1 MSAPA
6 NTVTSLPHD
15 KDRAGKR
22 VNRARL
28 MALLDED
35 ATREYQAILR
45 LVRERQCDSLGDFA
59 MAEHL
64 RAVLAQSGGPEQI
77 NAVTRAMRPLD
88 GSP

>member
-1 MSAPA
+1 MSAP
-6 NTVTSLPHD
+6 VTATLPYD
-15 KDRAGKR
+15 NDRAGNR

-28 MALLDED
+28 MELLDEA

-64 RAVLAQSGGPEQI
+64 RSVLAQSQGPE
-77 NAVTRAMRPLD
+77 AVRATIR
-88 GSP
+88 GTTAEVSPA

>member
-1 MSAPA
+1 MNSPSTA
-6 NTVTSLPHD
+6 TLPHD
-15 KDRAGKR
+15 GDRAGNR

-28 MALLDED
+28 MELLDED

-64 RAVLAQSGGPEQI
+64 RAVLAQSRGPEMVV
-77 NAVTRAMRPLD
+77 ATMRGVTAEV
-88 GSP
+88 SPV

>member
-6 NTVTSLPHD
+6 ATLPLD
-15 KDRAGKR
+15 QERANNR

-28 MALLDED
+28 MALLEDD
-35 ATREYQAILR
+35 ATREYQAVLR

-64 RAVLAQSGGPEQI
+64 RAVLA
-77 NAVTRAMRPLD
+77 R
-88 GSP
+88 

>member
-6 NTVTSLPHD
+6 TTLPFD
-15 KDRAGKR
+15 RDRAGNR
-22 VNRARL
+22 VNRERL

-64 RAVLAQSGGPEQI
+64 RSVLAQSEGPE
-77 NAVTRAMRPLD
+77 AVLATTR
-88 GSP
+88 GTTVGVSPA

>member
-6 NTVTSLPHD
+6 TTLPL
-15 KDRAGKR
+15 DR
-22 VNRARL
+22 NRADNRMNRERL
-28 MALLDED
+28 LALLDED

-64 RAVLAQSGGPEQI
+64 RSVLAQSQGPE
-77 NAVTRAMRPLD
+77 AVIASMR
-88 GSP
+88 GTTAEVSPA